1 MLENMVYYFN
11 FFGFIYMQKISVN
24 NNDYY
29 EKLIFVNRI
38 SKTVKGGRI
47 FSFSALTVVGN
58 KNGKV
63 GYGYAKAK
71 EVPLAIQKSL
81 DKSRKNIIFISLN
94 KKKTLRY
101 SIKYYYNSTIIF
113 IKPANEGTGI
123 IAGKT
128 MKFLFEVA
136 GIENILSKCYGSTN
150 PINVIKATFKALYN
164 IQSPLFIANK
174 RGKFLKE
181 IFC

>member
-1 MLENMVYYFN
+1 MK
-11 FFGFIYMQKISVN
+11 KINVN
-24 NNDYY
+24 NEYY
-29 EKLIFVNRI
+29 EKLVFVNRI

-47 FSFSALTVVGN
+47 FSFSALTVIGN
-58 KNGKV
+58 KNGKI
-63 GYGYAKAK
+63 GYGYSKAK

-81 DKSRKNIIFISLN
+81 DNSRKNIISIYLN

-101 SIKYYYNSTIIF
+101 SINYSYKSTIIF
-113 IKPANEGTGI
+113 IKPAVEGTGI

-136 GIENILSKCYGSTN
+136 GVKNILCKCYGSTN
-150 PINVIKATFKALYN
+150 PINVIKATFKALNN

-181 IFC
+181 IF

>member
-1 MLENMVYYFN
+1 MK
-11 FFGFIYMQKISVN
+11 KINVN
-24 NNDYY
+24 NEYY

-47 FSFSALTVVGN
+47 FSFSALTVIGN

-81 DKSRKNIIFISLN
+81 NNSRKNIISIFLN
-94 KKKTLRY
+94 KNKTLRY
-101 SIKYYYNSTIIF
+101 SINYSYKSTIIF
-113 IKPANEGTGI
+113 IKPTYSGTGI

-136 GIENILSKCYGSTN
+136 GIKNILCKCYGSTN
-150 PINVIKATFKALYN
+150 PLNVIKATFKALYN
-164 IQSPLFIANK
+164 IQSLLFIANK

-181 IFC
+181 IF

>member
-1 MLENMVYYFN
+1 MK
-11 FFGFIYMQKISVN
+11 KINVN
-24 NNDYY
+24 SEYY

-47 FSFSALTVVGN
+47 FSFSALTVIGN

-81 DKSRKNIIFISLN
+81 NNSRRNIISVSLN
-94 KKKTLRY
+94 KNKTLRY
-101 SIKYYYNSTIIF
+101 SINYFYKSTTIF
-113 IKPANEGTGI
+113 IKPTSFGTGI

-136 GIENILSKCYGSTN
+136 GIKNILCKCYGSTN
-150 PINVIKATFKALYN
+150 PLNVVKATFKALYN
-164 IQSPLFIANK
+164 IQSLLFIANK

-181 IFC
+181 IF